1 MCAACK
7 NDPLAVPAQVLRTTA
22 PRNAARMLE
31 RARLSL
37 KAEAFCA
44 HAVTLVQAP
53 QGFGKTSLLLQLRRE
68 HMAHGDAVAWLCA
81 DRDDGPQHFVQG
93 LMLAVRTTCRRPE
106 FRSQLANTG
115 EVLGDG
121 RALITT
127 WLALVAQL
135 PFNLVLIIDE
145 AERFRTETRQALIH
159 LLHNAPPNLKILV
172 ACRGGLADAV
182 ADLVAY
188 GDCIWVDAE
197 DLRFQFEETVSLVCG
212 RFPGHVDLDA
222 CARLHDLTEGWP
234 LALQIAL
241 SALDR
246 PGNAHATIDGI
257 VTRMSHGPE
266 NPIDT
271 LLVKLSSKDLY
282 FLTCLCLLE
291 AFNTDLAHA
300 VTKRV
305 DAAECLSGLV
315 DDLPI
320 FANADDKGWFRLNHL
335 ARAALRRRLVDFS
348 AEERVEL
355 HRRAMRWLIDQGL
368 LRAAAHHAF
377 HAGQNDIAYR
387 LLERSLYEAVMQGQ
401 WTIAL
406 DWLDVLPQ
414 DALKRLPRLRMA
426 AAVGLALT
434 NENRKAEE
442 LIGTILEDPGISES
456 MRYECALILSL
467 GAYAKD
473 DPDRF
478 VEIMAPW
485 GDSPPVEDA
494 RLLQSHANRLGML
507 DLLAGEPALAR
518 RHQEAVPN
526 AGLAHASNDALS
538 TDGLVDGLSYLSEGQ
553 VRLAEASVR
562 PIVARAD
569 AKFGRYHPFACLFAT
584 ILASALYEQ
593 DKLAQA
599 SAVLAGRLDALKRG
613 GTAESVLTGF
623 CTAAMLAAAEGL
635 EHRAFDL
642 LEVLASIGV
651 ARRLPRLSIVSLE
664 VQMRLHAAHFRKE
677 TCVALMQ
684 RIDAILARDDLPK
697 GALWRRSVDV
707 HVHLA
712 RAHRAL
718 AAQQWKPA
726 LDHLDQVAA
735 LARTLRLG
743 RVQVEALGLRALA
756 LERNGGHGRPP
767 FEEAMTLAKVYGLAR
782 VLIDAH
788 PVLRE
793 WARPFAN
800 AETSPE
806 RQVQASTSLESSRLP
821 RAERAAS
828 TLRAA
833 PCSVLTPKER
843 QVLELLSRNL
853 STKKIAAAME
863 VSDTTAKWHIKNLF
877 GKLDAGSR
885 QHVVHRARSLGLL
898 QVAD

>member
-1 MCAACK
+1 MCVACR
-7 NDPLAVPAQVLRTTA
+7 NDPVAVPAQVLRTAA
-22 PRNAARMLE
+22 PRGSARMLE
-31 RARLSL
+31 RTRLSL
-37 KAEAFCA
+37 NAEPFRAN
-44 HAVTLVQAP
+44 AVTLVQAP
-53 QGFGKTSLLLQLRRE
+53 QGFGKTSLLLQWRRE
-68 HMAHGDAVAWLCA
+68 HMARGDAVAWLCA
-81 DRDDGPQHFVQG
+81 DRYDGQQHFVQG

-106 FRSQLANTG
+106 FCSHLADTG
-115 EVLGDG
+115 VVRGGE

-145 AERFRTETRQALIH
+145 AERFGTETRQALIH

-172 ACRGGLADAV
+172 AGRGGLADAV

-188 GDCIWVDAE
+188 GDCVLVGAE
-197 DLRFQFEETVSLVCG
+197 DLRFQFEETVSLVRG
-212 RFPGHVDLDA
+212 RFPDQPDLDA

-234 LALQIAL
+234 LALQMAL
-241 SALDR
+241 STLDQ
-246 PGNAHATIDGI
+246 PGNAHATLDG
-257 VTRMSHGPE
+257 VVAQMSRDPG

-271 LLVKLSSKDLY
+271 LLTSLSSKDLH
-282 FLTCLCLLE
+282 FLTCLCVLE
-291 AFNTDLAHA
+291 ALHPDLAHA

-305 DAAECLSGLV
+305 DAAECLKGLV
-315 DDLPI
+315 HDLPI
-320 FANADDKGWFRLNHL
+320 FTKSDERGWLRLSHL
-335 ARAALRRRLVDFS
+335 ARAALRRRLLDFS
-348 AEERVEL
+348 VEERGEL
-355 HRRAMRWLIDQGL
+355 HRRAMRWLIEQGL

-406 DWLDVLPQ
+406 DWLDVVPQ
-414 DALKRLPRLRMA
+414 DALERLPRLRLA

-434 NENRKAEE
+434 DENRKAEE
-442 LIGTILEDPGISES
+442 LVGTILEERGISRS
-456 MRYECALILSL
+456 RRYECALILSL
-467 GAYAKD
+467 GAYATD

-485 GDSPPVEDA
+485 TDSPPVGDA

-518 RHQEAVPN
+518 HRQEAVPN
-526 AGLAHASNDALS
+526 AGLASDDAVG
-538 TDGLVDGLSYLSEGQ
+538 TDRLIVGLSYLSEGQ
-553 VRLAEASVR
+553 VRLAEASVLST
-562 PIVARAD
+562 VARAD
-569 AKFGRYHPFACLFAT
+569 AKFGRHHPFACLFAT

-599 SAVLAGRLDALKRG
+599 SAVLAGRLDALKRV
-613 GTAESVLTGF
+613 GTAESVLTGY

-642 LEVLASIGV
+642 LEVLTSIGV
-651 ARRLPRLSIVSLE
+651 ARRLPRLSIVALE

-677 TCVALMQ
+677 TCAALMQ

-697 GALWRRSVDV
+697 GPLWRRSVDV

-712 RAHRAL
+712 RTHWEV

-726 LDHLDQVAA
+726 LDHLDRVTA
-735 LARTLRLG
+735 LAKTLRLG

-756 LERNGGHGRPP
+756 LERSGGHGRPL
-767 FEEAMTLAKVYGLAR
+767 FEEAKTLAQVYGLER

-793 WARPFAN
+793 WMRPFPN

-806 RQVQASTSLESSRLP
+806 KQAQAGIWLKSSTLP
-821 RAERAAS
+821 ERAAS
-828 TLRAA
+828 TLRSA

-843 QVLELLSRNL
+843 QVLELLARNL

-898 QVAD
+898 LVAD

>member
-1 MCAACK
+1 MRAVCK
-7 NDPLAVPAQVLRTTA
+7 SDPVVVPAQVLRTTA
-22 PRNAARMLE
+22 PRSAAKMLE

-37 KAEAFCA
+37 NAEPFRAN
-44 HAVTLVQAP
+44 AVALVQAP
-53 QGFGKTSLLLQLRRE
+53 QGFGKTSLLLQWRRE
-68 HMAHGDAVAWLCA
+68 HMVRGDAVAWLCA
-81 DRDDGPQHFVQG
+81 DRDDDPQD
-93 LMLAVRTTCRRPE
+93 LLRSLILAVRTTCRRPE
-106 FRSQLANTG
+106 FCGQLADTG
-115 EVLGDG
+115 VLRGG
-121 RALITT
+121 EQALITT

-145 AERFRTETRQALIH
+145 AERFRAETRQALIH
-159 LLHNAPPNLKILV
+159 LLHNTPPNLKILV

-188 GDCIWVDAE
+188 GDCVSVDGE
-197 DLRFQFEETVSLVCG
+197 DLRFQFEETVSLVRG
-212 RFPGHVDLDA
+212 RLPGHVDLDA

-234 LALQIAL
+234 LALQMAL

-257 VTRMSHGPE
+257 VARMSHGME
-266 NPIDT
+266 SPIDT
-271 LLVKLSSKDLY
+271 LLAKLLRKDQY
-282 FLTCLCLLE
+282 FLTCLCVLE
-291 AFNTDLAHA
+291 AFHPDLACA

-305 DAAECLSGLV
+305 DAAECLREMV

-320 FANADDKGWFRLNHL
+320 FANAEGQGWFRLNHL

-348 AEERVEL
+348 VEERVEL
-355 HRRAMRWLIDQGL
+355 HRRAMRWLIDRGL

-377 HAGQNDIAYR
+377 HAGQNDIAYG
-387 LLERSLYEAVMQGQ
+387 LLERSLYEAVLQGH

-414 DALKRLPRLRMA
+414 NALERRPRLRMA

-442 LIGTILEDPGISES
+442 LIGTILEEPGISES
-456 MRYECALILSL
+456 LRYECALILSL
-467 GAYAKD
+467 GAYATD

-485 GDSPPVEDA
+485 ADSPPVEDA
-494 RLLQSHANRLGML
+494 RLLQSHADRLGIL
-507 DLLAGEPALAR
+507 DLLTGEPALAR
-518 RHQEAVPN
+518 HHQEAVPST
-526 AGLAHASNDALS
+526 ALAHASDDALS
-538 TDGLVDGLSYLSEGQ
+538 TDGLVGGLSYLSEGQ

-562 PIVARAD
+562 STVARAD
-569 AKFGRYHPFACLFAT
+569 AKFGRHHPFSCLFAT

-593 DKLAQA
+593 GKLVQA
-599 SAVLAGRLDALKRG
+599 SAVLAGRLDALKRS
-613 GTAESVLTGF
+613 GTAESVLTGY
-623 CTAAMLAAAEGL
+623 CTAAMLAATEGL
-635 EHRAFDL
+635 EYRALDL

-651 ARRLPRLSIVSLE
+651 ARRLPRLSVVALG

-684 RIDAILARDDLPK
+684 RIEAILAFDDLPQ
-697 GALWRRSVDV
+697 GPLWRRSVDV

-712 RAHRAL
+712 RAYREM
-718 AAQQWKPA
+718 AARQWKPA
-726 LDHLDQVAA
+726 LDHLDRVAA
-735 LARTLRLG
+735 LANTLRLG
-743 RVQVEALGLRALA
+743 RVQIETLGLRALA
-756 LERNGGHGRPP
+756 LERSGSHGRSL
-767 FEEAMTLAKVYGLAR
+767 FEEAMTLAQAYGLER
-782 VLIDAH
+782 VLIDTH

-806 RQVQASTSLESSRLP
+806 RQAQAGALLESSRLP
-821 RAERAAS
+821 LTA
-828 TLRAA
+828 RAA
-833 PCSVLTPKER
+833 PSSVLTPKER
-843 QVLELLSRNL
+843 QVLELLARNL

-863 VSDTTAKWHIKNLF
+863 ISDTTAKWHIKNLF

-898 QVAD
+898 LVAD